1 MKLRLAFATIVVIS
15 FSPSA
20 AWAAKSNIE
29 YLAGLPDA
37 KLNLAATIAGNLV
50 GVMKKC
56 PALRLNEDGKAM
68 IAVPVLLYDGIDKHL
83 TSNPPKFKRAVR
95 TYERAFAMAAQRGDN
110 CQTEKARYPKLYR

>member
-1 MKLRLAFATIVVIS
+1 MKLRVAFATIAAIS
-15 FSPSA
+15 FASPT

-29 YLAGLPDA
+29 YLADLPDA
-37 KLNLAATIAGNLV
+37 RLNLLATIAGNLI

-56 PALRLNEDGKAM
+56 PALRLNEDGKAAL
-68 IAVPVLLYDGIDKHL
+68 AVPVLLYDGINKHL
-83 TSNPPKFKRAVR
+83 TSNPPKFKRAAH

>member
-1 MKLRLAFATIVVIS
+1 
-15 FSPSA
+15 
-20 AWAAKSNIE
+20 IE

-37 KLNLAATIAGNLV
+37 KLNLAAKIAGNLV

-83 TSNPPKFKRAVR
+83 TSNPPKFKRAAR
-95 TYERAFAMAAQRGDN
+95 TYERAFAMAAQRGDS
-110 CQTEKARYPKLYR
+110 CQTEKARYPHLYR

>member
-1 MKLRLAFATIVVIS
+1 MKLRFAFATFVEIS
-15 FSPSA
+15 FACSA
-20 AWAAKSNIE
+20 AWAANSNIE
-29 YLAGLPDA
+29 YLAGLPDT

-83 TSNPPKFKRAVR
+83 TPKSSKFKKAIR
-95 TYERAFAMAAQRGDN
+95 TYERAFAIAAQRGSN
-110 CQTEKARYPKLYR
+110 CQAEKARYPHLYR